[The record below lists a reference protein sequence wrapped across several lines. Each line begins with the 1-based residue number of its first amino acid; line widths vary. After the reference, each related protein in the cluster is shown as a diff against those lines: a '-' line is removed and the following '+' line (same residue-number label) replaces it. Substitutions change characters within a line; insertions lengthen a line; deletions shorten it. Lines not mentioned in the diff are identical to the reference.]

1 MMDLSYICVP
11 NCYGALI
18 RINREPCYDKH
29 LETFEEGIK
38 NTYGDELLNNTKSN
52 LVEDEKGV
60 WNMGNLKTC
69 SWQWKTLILF

>member
-11 NCYGALI
+11 NSDGALI

-38 NTYGDELLNNTKSN
+38 NTYVDELLKM
-52 LVEDEKGV
+52 LKLIWWKMKMKFG
-60 WNMGNLKTC
+60 NMSNLKTC
-69 SWQWKTLILF
+69 SW